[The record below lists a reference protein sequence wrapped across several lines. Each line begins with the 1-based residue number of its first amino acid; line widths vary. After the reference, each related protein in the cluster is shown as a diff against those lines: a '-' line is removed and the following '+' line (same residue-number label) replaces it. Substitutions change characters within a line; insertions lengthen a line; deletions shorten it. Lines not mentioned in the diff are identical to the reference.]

1 MSVLDRQISRRQLLQ
16 AERCRPSRHAARP
29 SGTGVRML
37 HSRADHRRH
46 HPVHCTGRWTRRV
59 SVGDPIWRGF
69 EDLPR

>member
-46 HPVHCTGRWTRRV
+46 HPLIAPVVGRDECLLVILSAWLRR
-59 SVGDPIWRGF
+59 
-69 EDLPR
+69 LPW